1 MMNNEQRIT
10 NAEVLFI
17 HLAGPL
23 AIGTAMAKPKP
34 EYHTTTTWVYVGCD
48 GDGGPI
54 ITDPIP
60 SINPLQSLGDPDC
73 DGWEPVYNTEVVL
86 VPTKNDV
93 IIGPDYAVWNPNDD
107 PNDDSGPNRYY
118 DDVPADGGYNHFEL
132 RRHKR
137 AYTLPGVFQQGD
149 PAPPMQEAG
158 DWLLEEVW
166 DN

>member
-73 DGWEPVYNTEVVL
+73 DGWEPVTNTEVVL

-132 RRHKR
+132 RRYKR

-149 PAPPMQEAG
+149 PAPPMQEAAQ
-158 DWLLEEVW
+158 WLEIVVFQ
-166 DN
+166 